1 MVGRREFL
9 GIIIPAVA
17 ATVVS
22 GAYFVSGIVDEGGEA
37 STASTT
43 STSTS
48 ADEGRT
54 ISSASNGEAPHPPY
68 DHYGWLLM
76 NSGFEEAT
84 SDADADPL
92 AWVVTEGRTEYGTDH
107 VIEEWP
113 ELVTVVG
120 SERGVAPYEGVRM
133 LKIDAR
139 LYLKSNVR
147 QFYRHPV
154 MLGKLVQEIALYPY
168 SEEYLQQFEIRGR
181 RDPDFRYREDGV
193 RGNQLFSLKY
203 SHEKMLL
210 VVTTGSEWR
219 HGRHIIWKEFPPLP
233 HRRWSLVKVVL
244 EKIPPTRDEYGRII
258 SQWRL
263 SLYLNGELLYES
275 GRPGEPYIQYF

>member
-1 MVGRREFL
+1 
-9 GIIIPAVA
+9 
-17 ATVVS
+17 VVS
-22 GAYFVSGIVDEGGEA
+22 GAYFVSGIVDEGSETSTTST
-37 STASTT
+37 STANT

-54 ISSASNGEAPHPPY
+54 TSTASNGEAPHPPY
-68 DHYGWLLM
+68 DHYGWLLS
-76 NSGFEEAT
+76 NSGFEEAAP
-84 SDADADPL
+84 DADADPL
-92 AWVVTEGRTEYGTDH
+92 AWMVTEGRTEYGTDH

-120 SERGVAPYEGVRM
+120 SERGVAPHEGVRM

-139 LYLKSNVR
+139 LCLKSNVR
-147 QFYRHPV
+147 QFYRRPV
-154 MLGKLVQEIALYPY
+154 TEGKLVQGIALNPY
-168 SEEYLQQFEIRGR
+168 SEEYLQQFEVRGE
-181 RDPDFRYREDGV
+181 RDPDFRLLPIGV
-193 RGNQLFSLKY
+193 RGDQLFSLKY

-210 VVTTGSEWR
+210 VVTTCSEWR

-233 HRRWSLVKVVL
+233 PMKWSLVKVVL
-244 EKIPPTRDEYGRII
+244 EKVPPTQDGWGRTI

-275 GRPGEPYIQYF
+275 GRPGESYIQYFQSADFHRR